1 MILNQQC
8 KTRSSKLGYRNIT
21 HNLSTNSIIF
31 DKYDGHPLVL
41 CGMMTPNELTKL
53 GINSSEDYCIVSQ
66 VTHKYNPKFYI
77 NIQNSIPNFKIN
89 EDLGSCQ
96 MNMVFQLIPK
106 SILLQGMDDSP
117 VFLRDSGIN
126 LNQEE
131 KCLDAVNDRII
142 NGTILPIEIYNTNV
156 KGNWEERK
164 VNYSDLKLFET
175 MEEKRYGFH
184 QLTGNQYTETGVK
197 ISGNITGPII
207 GSLALLPEESNLPVS
222 RIDHSDI

>member
-1 MILNQQC
+1 MILNQLC

-41 CGMMTPNELTKL
+41 CGIMTPKELAKL
-53 GINSSEDYCIVSQ
+53 GINTSEDYCIVSQ

-77 NIQNSIPNFKIN
+77 NIQNSMPNFKIN

-106 SILLQGMDDSP
+106 SILLKGMDDSP

-126 LNQEE
+126 LNQEK

-142 NGTILPIEIYNTNV
+142 NGTKLPIEIYNL

-175 MEEKRYGFH
+175 MEEKRYGFY

-197 ISGNITGPII
+197 ITGNITGPII
-207 GSLALLPEESNLPVS
+207 GSLALLPEDKNNLSGP
-222 RIDHSDI
+222 RIDPSDI